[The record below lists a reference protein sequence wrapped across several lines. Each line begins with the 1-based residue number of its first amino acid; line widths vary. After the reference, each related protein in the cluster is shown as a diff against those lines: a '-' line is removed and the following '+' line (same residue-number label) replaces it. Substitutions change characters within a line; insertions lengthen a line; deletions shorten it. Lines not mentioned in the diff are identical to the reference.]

1 MEGST
6 RKKHPTIKFYNFTAN
21 NFTMKKLVLLISI
34 LVLNFNLQAQ
44 TTFQLKI
51 TGNGS
56 DNGIASI
63 QNDAGNY
70 VVLGFK
76 IVSSTNY
83 DYTLFEVSSSGVLL
97 KEKMIGTTAYEIPKS
112 ICKTSDGNYIVSGAF
127 ATSLSD
133 YNWFVTKIDTGFN
146 TIWFKHLGATGGND
160 YANKVIEM
168 EPGKYAVSGTIGLSG
183 SAKPSIVYI
192 DDNGTILSEVHLNTN
207 QFASP
212 NYKASYLNDGTFGF
226 CNLTNAVCIVDTLG
240 AIVRNN
246 ANNFGIYTRDFLKN
260 NSGGYSILALSDFG
274 SLQGATAAIA
284 LYDSVGSTASSIK
297 KYKSI
302 SNDLEP
308 VGMLQDSLGNY
319 YIACNANSLSSG
331 NPTSVLIKTDSAG
344 TVIWSKKYTPT
355 SSTYS
360 AFNDII
366 ETNTNEYLL
375 TGYCGSGS
383 SQSIF
388 VVKIDTAGN
397 STCNAVN
404 YPVTTSTG
412 TSQASTVHSL
422 FTGTTSVLTPFTPTS
437 GSSLS
442 NLTTICSSVG
452 LDQIEN
458 KDEVLIYPNPS
469 SQKLN
474 IEHKIFESTYATI
487 FSMDGKKVLHQLI
500 NQQQSIDIS
509 SFTNGIYLL
518 QITNEKNEVLYT
530 KKFTKE

>member
-1 MEGST
+1 
-6 RKKHPTIKFYNFTAN
+6 
-21 NFTMKKLVLLISI
+21 MKKLVLLIVFLLFNI
-34 LVLNFNLQAQ
+34 NLQAQ

-70 VVLGFK
+70 IMLGFN

-83 DYTLFEVSSSGVLL
+83 DYTLFEVSAAGVLI
-97 KEKMIGTTAYEIPKS
+97 KQKKIGTTSYEIPKS

-133 YNWFVTKIDTGFN
+133 YDWFITKIDTGFN
-146 TIWFKHLGATGGND
+146 TIWFKHVGATGGND

-168 EPGKYAVSGTIGLSG
+168 EPGIYAASGTIGLSG
-183 SAKPSIVYI
+183 SAKPSIVYF
-192 DDNGTILSEVHLNTN
+192 DDGGNILSEVHLNTN

-226 CNLTNAVCIVDTLG
+226 CNLTNAICIVDTLG
-240 AIVRNN
+240 TIIRND

-260 NSGGYSILALSDFG
+260 ISGGYSALALADYG

-284 LYDSVGSTASSIK
+284 FYDSVGSTASIIK
-297 KYKSI
+297 KYKST

-308 VGMLQDSLGNY
+308 IAMLQDALGNY

-331 NPTSVLIKTDSAG
+331 NPTSVLIKTDSVG

-375 TGYCGSGS
+375 TGYCGTGS

-397 STCNAVN
+397 SSCNAVN
-404 YPVTTSTG
+404 YPLTTSTG

-452 LDQIEN
+452 IDQIEN
-458 KDEVLIYPNPS
+458 KDEVLIYPNPA

-474 IEHKIFESTYATI
+474 IEHKIFESAYAII
-487 FSMDGKKVLHQLI
+487 FSIDGKKILHQLI

-518 QITNEKNEVLYT
+518 HITNEKKEVLFT
-530 KKFTKE
+530 KKFIKE

>member
-1 MEGST
+1 ML
-6 RKKHPTIKFYNFTAN
+6 A
-21 NFTMKKLVLLISI
+21 MKKLVLLLLI
-34 LVLNFNLQAQ
+34 LAFNINLQAQ

-70 VVLGFK
+70 VVLGFN

-83 DYTLFEVSSSGVLL
+83 DYTLFEVSAAGVLI
-97 KEKMIGTTAYEIPKS
+97 KQKKVGTSSYEIPKS

-133 YNWFVTKIDTGFN
+133 YDWFITKIDTGFN
-146 TIWFKHLGATGGND
+146 TVWFKHVGATGGND

-168 EPGKYAVSGTIGLSG
+168 EPGKYAASGTIGLGG
-183 SAKPSIVYI
+183 SAKPSIVYF

-240 AIVRNN
+240 TIIRND
-246 ANNFGIYTRDFLKN
+246 ASNFGIYTRDFVKN

-274 SLQGATAAIA
+274 SLQGAAAAIA
-284 LYDSVGSTASSIK
+284 FYDSVGSTATSIK

-302 SNDLEP
+302 SNDFEP
-308 VGMLQDSLGNY
+308 IAVLQDAYGNY

-331 NPTSVLIKTDSAG
+331 NPTSVLIKTDSVG

-360 AFNDII
+360 AFSDII

-388 VVKIDTAGN
+388 IVKVDTSGN

-404 YPVTTSTG
+404 YPLTTSTG

-442 NLTTICSSVG
+442 NLTSICSSVG

-458 KDEVLIYPNPS
+458 SLDVLIYPNPA

-487 FSMDGKKVLHQLI
+487 FSVEGKKIFHQVI
-500 NQQQSIDIS
+500 NQQQSIDVS
-509 SFTNGIYLL
+509 LFTNGIYLL
-518 QITNEKNEVLYT
+518 QITNEKNEVLFT